1 MALYPLKAGENVRV
15 QTSVPGMLNILKYLV
30 QQSWAA
36 PIAAHAD
43 HILEAETIPVLG
55 GVFTASDGLNGVAQ
69 ALKVTIGGVAADVKA
84 VDIAIVGTDADDQ
97 ALSENFLCTV
107 NTLGVI
113 QGTSLFKTVTSIT
126 SPAQDGAGVT
136 MKVGTADDDDA
147 VLPVETIPAAGLVY
161 KIGVIAHQPDVCR
174 ALTITLGGTAAS
186 INGATTPLV
195 IDGTDS
201 KGVALSENF
210 TVTED
215 TAETV
220 QGSKAFKTVRRIAI
234 GAQDG
239 AGVTLTVGVND
250 KLGLNT
256 LLPVN
261 TVLYATLGGS
271 KESTAPA
278 VTVSTTEISANTID
292 LNSALNATA
301 VKAVYVA

>member
-1 MALYPLKAGENVRV
+1 M
-15 QTSVPGMLNILKYLV
+15 QTSVPGEFNILKDIA
-30 QQSWAA
+30 QQGWTA
-36 PIAAHAD
+36 PMATHAD
-43 HILEAETIPVLG
+43 HILAVETIPALG
-55 GVFTASDGLNGVAQ
+55 GVFTASDGLGGVAQ

-84 VDIAIVGTDADDQ
+84 VNIAIAGTDATDQ

-107 NTLGVI
+107 NTIGVI
-113 QGTSLFKTVTSIT
+113 QGVELFKTVTSIT

-136 MKVGTADDDDA
+136 IMVGVAADEDL

-161 KIGVIAHQPDVCR
+161 AIGAIDNQPDVCR
-174 ALTITLGGTAAS
+174 ALTITLGGVAGD

-195 IDGTDS
+195 IQGTDF

-256 LLPVN
+256 LLPID
-261 TVLYATLGGS
+261 TVLYAIIGGV
-271 KESTAPA
+271 KEAVAPT
-278 VTVSTTEISANTID
+278 VTVSPTEISANTID

-301 VKAVYVA
+301 VKVAYID